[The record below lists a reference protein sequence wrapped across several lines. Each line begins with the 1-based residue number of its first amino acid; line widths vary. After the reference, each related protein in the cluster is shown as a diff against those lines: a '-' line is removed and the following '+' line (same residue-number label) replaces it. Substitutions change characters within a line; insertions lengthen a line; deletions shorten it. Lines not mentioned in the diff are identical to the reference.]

1 MWATPKTS
9 SPSRTWG
16 PSWTWTSSVF
26 SFFPFLGA
34 ILVEN
39 YLDKTFRLRKIFKKG
54 SGPVDGNK
62 TLNEMSG
69 KKPYIFWKCH
79 LFIITFSF
87 WLYNAFLRNDISKKS
102 RNLHIMP
109 VILWKTH
116 CTLNSVLNRVNEKV
130 PKGNLRTWL
139 RLASIYCPIDKFYTD
154 SIIDP
159 LYRSVFDKYFGRLS
173 VTLIWICKGSCFQ
186 SAHLR

>member
-79 LFIITFSF
+79 LFIVTFSF

-109 VILWKTH
+109 VYCFSIPDFMKNPLH
-116 CTLNSVLNRVNEKV
+116 PTLQNITSV
-130 PKGNLRTWL
+130 PKYV
-139 RLASIYCPIDKFYTD
+139 SFYI
-154 SIIDP
+154 SII
-159 LYRSVFDKYFGRLS
+159 FF
-173 VTLIWICKGSCFQ
+173 
-186 SAHLR
+186 

>member
-62 TLNEMSG
+62 TMNEMSS

-102 RNLHIMP
+102 RNLHIKP
-109 VILWKTH
+109 VHYFSIPDFMKNPLHPRLQNIT
-116 CTLNSVLNRVNEKV
+116 SV
-130 PKGNLRTWL
+130 PKYVYFYI
-139 RLASIYCPIDKFYTD
+139 SITF
-154 SIIDP
+154 
-159 LYRSVFDKYFGRLS
+159 F
-173 VTLIWICKGSCFQ
+173 
-186 SAHLR
+186 